1 MQALGDPS
9 AMVGMTM
16 EQDVIP
22 TLLEESPDD
31 DRAAD
36 LRHFVQIIFVRLIP
50 LLRMCKPWEIPP
62 LRSG

>member
-9 AMVGMTM
+9 AAVGMT
-16 EQDVIP
+16 EIQDVIP
-22 TLLEESPDD
+22 TTPEESPND

-36 LRHFVQIIFVRLIP
+36 SRYSVQTILVRLIP